1 MALLTFFNGAS
12 SLLLLAIPSMMTSS
26 SSESEAESIFQH
38 EETFTNLT
46 TSTNLTPFN
55 NATLGVVN
63 QAKVYYIVRKS
74 AVEDVLFWSN
84 LSIRQNDL

>member
-46 TSTNLTPFN
+46 TTSTNLTSFN

-74 AVEDVLFWSN
+74 AVEDVLFWS
-84 LSIRQNDL
+84 IFFH